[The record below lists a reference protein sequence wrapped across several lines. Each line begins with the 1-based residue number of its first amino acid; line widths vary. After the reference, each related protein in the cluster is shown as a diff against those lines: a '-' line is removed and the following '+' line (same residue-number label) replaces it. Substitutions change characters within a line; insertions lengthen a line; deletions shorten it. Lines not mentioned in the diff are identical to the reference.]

1 MFDLEIQVLKK
12 ECSEGHSMPPHL
24 HHYKNI
30 TIANVN
36 SIINPMIATA
46 PLSLNS
52 LIGDIINTTSDHA
65 D

>member
-12 ECSEGHSMPPHL
+12 ECSEGNSMPPHL

-36 SIINPMIATA
+36 SGMFRLTA
-46 PLSLNS
+46 PYMS
-52 LIGDIINTTSDHA
+52 
-65 D
+65 